1 MKNFKVVNGTF
12 FDERTPDEVV
22 AILEHARLNRTR
34 LHVSLGETDNDRGQL
49 GLDWLEE
56 SFVTGYIGRST
67 GSVKIPLVVPNRNST
82 GGPGLLDH
90 CVVRIRRAAGGQL
103 LWIHPQYHHGTIT
116 LARKPIPVDLPD
128 GRQLTV
134 TVFRDGQE
142 QAAFENMDKARRYLR
157 KLGLKAEVERA

>member
-1 MKNFKVVNGTF
+1 MKTYQQVNGTSY
-12 FDERTPDEVV
+12 DARTPDEVIRV
-22 AILEHARLNRTR
+22 LENARLNRIR

-49 GLDWLEE
+49 GRDWLEE
-56 SFVTGYIGRST
+56 SFVIGYIGRST
-67 GSVKIPLVVPNRNST
+67 GSVKIPLVVPNRNSR

-90 CVVRIRRAAGGQL
+90 CVVRIRRAAGGEL
-103 LWIHPQYHHGTIT
+103 LWQHPQYHHGKIT

-142 QAAFENMDKARRYLR
+142 QAAFENMDKARRYVH
-157 KLGLKAEVERA
+157 KLGLKGEIVA